1 MILRIDIFSF
11 RNTYKE
17 DNFCISIKKGK
28 NFLFKMCTNKD
39 LNINHIVITWNDC
52 CYSAERINQAAKN
65 NELMRF
71 AFAFLQDVW
80 GLTQN

>member
-1 MILRIDIFSF
+1 
-11 RNTYKE
+11 
-17 DNFCISIKKGK
+17 
-28 NFLFKMCTNKD
+28 MCTNKD

-71 AFAFLQDVW
+71 AFAFLQEVW
-80 GLTQN
+80 GLTQK